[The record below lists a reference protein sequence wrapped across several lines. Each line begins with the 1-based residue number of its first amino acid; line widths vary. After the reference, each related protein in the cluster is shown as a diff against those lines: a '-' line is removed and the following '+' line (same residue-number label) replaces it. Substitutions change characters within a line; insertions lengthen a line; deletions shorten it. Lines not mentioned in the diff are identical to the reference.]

1 MKQEKQKPDIA
12 RTLLVTPV
20 DEILD
25 DDELM
30 LVGATEKERQVN
42 LVRFTRLRNIAHR
55 YAQTLT
61 ADDNETI
68 IAFLKTTVVQK
79 GSPTE

>member
-1 MKQEKQKPDIA
+1 MKQEKQKPDLA
-12 RTLLVTPV
+12 RYLLVTPV
-20 DEILD
+20 DEIID
-25 DDELM
+25 DDEITFT
-30 LVGATEKERQVN
+30 GATEKERQASVI
-42 LVRFTRLRNIAHR
+42 RFTRLRNIAHR

-79 GSPTE
+79 TPV